1 MNDERRR
8 ELLLIG
14 KVKDLR
20 EYLCSLTDEDM
31 ARIVVEEYANKGENI
46 GGSKFVDGTYCHR
59 CSNDIVM

>member
-1 MNDERRR
+1 MNDERKR

-46 GGSKFVDGTYCHR
+46 GGSKFVDGTY
-59 CSNDIVM
+59 